1 MRVSRRTDTFL
12 FSGYARLPQ
21 NVSHQAVYKRVGVV
35 AEVDG
40 EGVIVEC
47 SSTLVTELAR
57 DFLAGLLC
65 GRSVL
70 KDRDQMESL
79 IRARY
84 RGHSQGALIYALRKV
99 FEAVDTSPL
108 VLGDAAVREVPPL
121 DEGA

>member
-1 MRVSRRTDTFL
+1 MGRRTDTFL

-40 EGVIVEC
+40 EGIIVEC

-70 KDRDQMESL
+70 KERDQMESL

-99 FEAVDTSPL
+99 FESVDVSPL
-108 VLGDAAVREVPPL
+108 VLGEAAAREVPPL
-121 DEGA
+121 DDGA

>member
-1 MRVSRRTDTFL
+1 M
-12 FSGYARLPQ
+12 PQ

-35 AEVDG
+35 AEVDT
-40 EGVIVEC
+40 EGVIVQC

-70 KDRDQMESL
+70 TDREDMEIL

-99 FEAVDTSPL
+99 FEAVDVSPL
-108 VLGDAAVREVPPL
+108 VLGEAAVREMPPL
-121 DEGA
+121 DDGL